1 MIEKYKR
8 VLFVLLVAVL
18 AGCDKTEFVDAQGN
32 EFGWQDFQGRW
43 LVINYWAEWCKP
55 CIEEIPELNSLYQ
68 ARKNLDTDM
77 LGINFD
83 PLELTEL
90 KGQINALNVQFPV
103 LFSDPDGKLD
113 YLHPE
118 VLPTTYVFDMEGQ
131 LRHKL
136 VGPQTRASI
145 EALLVKES

>member
-1 MIEKYKR
+1 MIAKYKR
-8 VLFVLLVAVL
+8 VLFLLLIAVL
-18 AGCDKTEFVDAQGN
+18 VGCDKTEFADAQGN
-32 EFGWQDFQGRW
+32 EFKWQDFQGRW

-55 CIEEIPELNSLYQ
+55 CIEEIPQLNSLYQ
-68 ARKNLDTDM
+68 ARKNLDTDV

-83 PLELTEL
+83 PLELAEL
-90 KGQINALNVQFPV
+90 KGQIKALNVKFPV

-118 VLPTTYVFDMEGQ
+118 VLPTTYIFDMEGR

-136 VGPQTRASI
+136 VGPQTQASI
-145 EALLVKES
+145 EVLLVKES